1 MDLQIMRNP
10 SFSDIFPSTADWQVD
25 FFPAKC

>member
-10 SFSDIFPSTADWQVD
+10 FFSDTFPPTAGWQVD
-25 FFPAKC
+25 FFPVKC

>member
-10 SFSDIFPSTADWQVD
+10 FFSDTFPPTAGWQVD

>member
-10 SFSDIFPSTADWQVD
+10 FFSDTFPPTVGWQVD

>member
-1 MDLQIMRNP
+1 MDLQIMRNQFFTDTIP
-10 SFSDIFPSTADWQVD
+10 PTAGWQVD

>member
-10 SFSDIFPSTADWQVD
+10 FFSDTFPPTAGWQVD
-25 FFPAKC
+25 FFTAKC